1 MEDYFRVR
9 LGTDVVKS
17 LMKRRIAFCILL
29 ASIMLCGL
37 WLSVPVKASD
47 TNQTQTPTTP
57 PQFYNNGDSQSLL
70 FMALV
75 LITIIAAV
83 TVILTVV
90 ISREKLG

>member
-1 MEDYFRVR
+1 M
-9 LGTDVVKS
+9 VKS
-17 LMKRRIAFCILL
+17 LIKRRIAFCILL
-29 ASIMLCGL
+29 ASIMMCGL
-37 WLSVPVKASD
+37 AISMPVKASD
-47 TNQTQTPTTP
+47 TNQTQTSTTP

-90 ISREKLG
+90 ISRVRLG